1 MQKQFLHVLSWSHAL
16 IQSREPVFSAPF
28 SPRSFVTYRPGE
40 RCGMV
45 SPRSKPKA
53 TQPNPTQEKF
63 SQNSRDGAWSVS
75 LEPWKLEKE
84 RKERTPH
91 ATPPIRCTIIRVPI
105 VIAISRHKL
114 SGGVLYEE
122 HIERNIDSSL
132 LEISDLSDYRIA
144 TAQYGGTCASLH
156 IKTSVSLVG
165 SRRPS
170 TQRVRKGL
178 HDETGVLS
186 VEQCHFFFATAV

>member
-1 MQKQFLHVLSWSHAL
+1 MS
-16 IQSREPVFSAPF
+16 SRSLVVPCPEPVPQASIFRALLSSLIYTVPSGRTLWDGF
-28 SPRSFVTYRPGE
+28 PEVQTES
-40 RCGMV
+40 
-45 SPRSKPKA
+45 
-53 TQPNPTQEKF
+53 NPTQLNPRKIQSELT
-63 SQNSRDGAWSVS
+63 RWGLVS
-75 LEPWKLEKE
+75 LARALEAGE
-84 RKERTPH
+84 REREREERTPH

-105 VIAISRHKL
+105 VVGISRHRL
-114 SGGVLYEE
+114 SSGVLYEE

-186 VEQCHFFFATAV
+186 VEQCRFFFATAV